1 MAGEGEERNDVTLVK
16 AESLRFAEF
25 PHRVPNASFH
35 TPAPHTVAG
44 HPSKNSPLPPPWST
58 TDVRMVRVHQSPI
71 VFHHTHYSQCVV
83 PAEKSKMTHREKTTI
98 MSCFANDLRAIY
110 GNGNLS
116 YRALLFF
123 TVKEVNLVLIQ
134 RQTIRATTRSY
145 IKAIH

>member
-44 HPSKNSPLPPPWST
+44 HPSNPPPLPWST
-58 TDVRMVRVHQSPI
+58 TDVRMVRVHQSSI

-98 MSCFANDLRAIY
+98 ISCFANDLRAIY

-116 YRALLFF
+116 YIALFF

-145 IKAIH
+145 IKPIH